1 MTEVETGREKLRN
14 LFKVVILVRGKTGVW
29 FQAVWLQVI
38 CYPANLLRKNNSKY
52 FPSATHYCKNI
63 MYVSTSS
70 LHKHFTRYAHFLFI
84 SQTLSILPHSALG
97 LERSTFG
104 TEHFTLWSLVVFG
117 QWEFPAW
124 DQKVEEKWGH
134 HTFYPSSLPF
144 GSLWVGCIRF
154 SDRSSC
160 LLGLSWQSLSLN
172 SGKSFL
178 LLSIRLRG
186 GKISLLLLAQG
197 CSDSLPLICKYLH
210 YILLKHCLSV
220 SLFSC

>member
-52 FPSATHYCKNI
+52 FPSARHYCKNI
-63 MYVSTSS
+63 VYVSTSS

-97 LERSTFG
+97 LERPTFG

-134 HTFYPSSLPF
+134 HTLYPSSLPF
-144 GSLWVGCIRF
+144 GSLWVGCLRF
-154 SDRSSC
+154 SKTIVPVYLVFPDSHSLWILVKASSSYP
-160 LLGLSWQSLSLN
+160 LGWGVVKSL
-172 SGKSFL
+172 
-178 LLSIRLRG
+178 
-186 GKISLLLLAQG
+186 
-197 CSDSLPLICKYLH
+197 CC
-210 YILLKHCLSV
+210 C
-220 SLFSC
+220 